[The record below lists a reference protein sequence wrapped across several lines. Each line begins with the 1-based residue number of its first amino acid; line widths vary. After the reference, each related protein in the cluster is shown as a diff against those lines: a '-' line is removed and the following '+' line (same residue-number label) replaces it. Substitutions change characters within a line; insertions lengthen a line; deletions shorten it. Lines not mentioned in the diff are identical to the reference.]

1 MLRWAFEAL
10 FRITTVGIS
19 GLFGLAIMSYFLVG
33 AAWYVV
39 PDLIIKCPL
48 SLNSTFDERPVSP
61 SKLVATWVTWPWNA
75 RDVVLEAQRR
85 GVSVWVVRHE
95 RGCPEVVKRQVSTA
109 PAVPL
114 PLSYS
119 YYAEHRLETS
129 QPDLPAVR
137 GGHAGALA
145 GKQILMQTWPQ
156 GEISPP
162 TAVTNLPQRLAAAG
176 SNLANDGFAIKQPLR
191 CFDETSPLIAQCVA
205 ELTDTQRQG
214 RSAWVRYVLL
224 NVSNGFSV
232 IREQARAAA
241 AGPTN
246 KPVVMVE
253 NSLDL
258 QDGKTGKTVR
268 YAVAC
273 YRGPGLDIDIICVA
287 DAGHANSSNMV
298 IVTRTPG
305 VSATADASADESR
318 GGELSSVA
326 LLLYLDAQ
334 EAPR

>member
-1 MLRWAFEAL
+1 MLSWLRWAF
-10 FRITTVGIS
+10 I
-19 GLFGLAIMSYFLVG
+19 SYFLVG
-33 AAWYVV
+33 VAWDMV
-39 PDLIIKCPL
+39 PGLIIKCPL
-48 SLNSTFDERPVSP
+48 SLNSTFTENHSV
-61 SKLVATWVTWPWNA
+61 LVTWPWNV

-85 GVSVWVVRHE
+85 GVSVWAVRHE
-95 RGCPEVVKRQVSTA
+95 RDCPESVKPVSTKPSVRQVSDA

-114 PLSYS
+114 PLSFDAEQ
-119 YYAEHRLETS
+119 YAEFRRVTGHPGLA
-129 QPDLPAVR
+129 DLPAVR
-137 GGHAGALA
+137 GVHAGALA
-145 GKQILMQTWPQ
+145 GKQILMQT

-176 SNLANDGFAIKQPLR
+176 TSLANGGFAIKQPLR
-191 CFDETSPLIAQCVA
+191 CFDETSPLIAQCIA
-205 ELTDTQRQG
+205 ELADTQRQD
-214 RSAWVRYVLL
+214 RPAWVRYALL

-241 AGPTN
+241 AGPAN

-268 YAVAC
+268 YAIAC
-273 YRGPGLDIDIICVA
+273 YRGPGLDTDIICVT
-287 DAGHANSSNMV
+287 DAGHANSGNMV

-326 LLLYLDAQ
+326 VLLYLDAQ